1 MKNSQLCA
9 QITFNQDECVRS
21 LLALEA
27 TAKLTI
33 R

>member
-9 QITFNQDECVRS
+9 QITFSQDECVRS
-21 LLALEA
+21 PLALEA